1 MKRVGRYYSWW
12 VNYAW
17 AYDWFDSEHHEMEH
31 DDDFDEGRFYCQK
44 KDIKKEVR
52 KRVEEEL
59 SDTQYCNLK
68 ITIDDYY
75 MTTAEEV

>member
-1 MKRVGRYYSWW
+1 MKLGRDYSWW
-12 VNYAW
+12 VSYSW
-17 AYDWFDSEHHEMEH
+17 SYVWFDSEHNEM
-31 DDDFDEGRFYCQK
+31 DLYDDFDEGRFYCQK

-52 KRVEEEL
+52 KKVEEEL

-68 ITIDDYY
+68 ITIDDCY

>member
-1 MKRVGRYYSWW
+1 MKRVGRDYSWW
-12 VNYAW
+12 VNYSW
-17 AYDWFDSEHHEMEH
+17 AYDWFDSEHNEMDH
-31 DDDFDEGRFYCQK
+31 YDDFDEGRFYCQK

-52 KRVEEEL
+52 KKVEEEL

>member
-1 MKRVGRYYSWW
+1 MKVGRDYSWFVMYSW
-12 VNYAW
+12 G
-17 AYDWFDSEHHEMEH
+17 YDWFDSENNEMGH
-31 DDDFDEGRFYCQK
+31 YDDFDEGRFYCQK

-52 KRVEEEL
+52 KKVEEEL

-75 MTTAEEV
+75 MTTTE